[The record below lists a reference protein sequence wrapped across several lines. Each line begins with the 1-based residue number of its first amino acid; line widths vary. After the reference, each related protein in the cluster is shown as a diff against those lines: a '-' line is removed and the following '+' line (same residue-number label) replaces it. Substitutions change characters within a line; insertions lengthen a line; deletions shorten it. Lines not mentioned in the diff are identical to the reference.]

1 MTEVAS
7 VYGQAL
13 YDLAK
18 SEDLS
23 KSIWEELG
31 VLEHCFCTEEPG
43 FLKLLSSPT
52 LTKQERCQILDDSF
66 RGRIHP
72 YILNFLK
79 ILTEKG
85 YIRHFSD
92 CCTASRD
99 LYYRDSGILLVQA
112 VTAAPLSTEQLEK
125 LTKKLTAVTGK
136 QIDLRV
142 KIDPNCLGGIRLDY
156 NGKQVDD
163 TLCARLEAMGKLL
176 KNTVL

>member
-1 MTEVAS
+1 MTKIGN

-18 SEDLS
+18 SENLS
-23 KSIWEELG
+23 KEIWEELG

-66 RGRIHP
+66 RGKIHP
-72 YILNFLK
+72 YVLNFLK

-92 CCTASRD
+92 CCTAYRD

-125 LTKKLTAVTGK
+125 LTKKLMAVTGK
-136 QIDLRV
+136 QIELRV

-163 TLCARLEAMGKLL
+163 TLSARLDAMGKLL